1 LACVSQSD
9 WVSLRQQHKED
20 QLEMLMLHKM
30 SSGSN
35 QIYIESFNNKLQEFL
50 VDLSE
55 TFPELKDIRML
66 KSSFVMVKN
75 INPRLPQKVF
85 NEHIAREFD
94 QKIRNRDENFF
105 LEYNY
110 EDIVENV
117 SKIGGVQGNAVQALD
132 FVGQLKRVW
141 RDLTEENKDVVW
153 KYMTVLLVL
162 NEKCS

>member
-1 LACVSQSD
+1 
-9 WVSLRQQHKED
+9 
-20 QLEMLMLHKM
+20 MLMLHKM

>member
-1 LACVSQSD
+1 
-9 WVSLRQQHKED
+9 
-20 QLEMLMLHKM
+20 M

>member
-1 LACVSQSD
+1 MACVSQSD